1 MYDDELSNDRSEFR
15 TKDRRSYR
23 RFPLLLL
30 LGMTVSA
37 CDTGPK
43 SLAARPFCDF
53 NAVERERQ
61 KGVDGPALLP
71 MVAGSMSVMPLN
83 SVNVT
88 DFRITS
94 KVMVQEVTSRRTET
108 GTAQVWTRMVN
119 CTDFPLQVEGRT
131 HFLDQGKAPVEQPSA
146 WQRVYLSAKTI
157 GTYSEKSTS
166 TEDAAFYYIE
176 LREGS

>member
-1 MYDDELSNDRSEFR
+1 MMHDDKSSRDKVRVGI
-15 TKDRRSYR
+15 TDRRAR
-23 RFPLLLL
+23 RLFPLVLLF
-30 LGMTVSA
+30 GMAVTA
-37 CDTGPK
+37 CESPPQ
-43 SLAARPFCDF
+43 AARPFCDF
-53 NAVERERQ
+53 NVVERERQ
-61 KGVDGPALLP
+61 KGVTGPALLP

-94 KVMVQEVTSRRTET
+94 KVMIQKVTSRRTET
-108 GTAQVWTRMVN
+108 GTAKVWARMVN

-131 HFLDQGKAPVEQPSA
+131 HFLDEGQAPAEQPSA

-166 TEDAAFYYIE
+166 TEDAAYYYIE